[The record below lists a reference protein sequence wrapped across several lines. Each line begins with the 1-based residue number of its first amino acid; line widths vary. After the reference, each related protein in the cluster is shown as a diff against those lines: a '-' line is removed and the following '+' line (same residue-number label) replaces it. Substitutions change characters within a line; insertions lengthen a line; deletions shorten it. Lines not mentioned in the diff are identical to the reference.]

1 MVRLRLRLRLRLA
14 LRLRLRLSVTLRLRL
29 RLRVLGARLGALHR
43 FELAGARLELLRH
56 HGEGGGGPRRR
67 GAGAEGRSPTDPGAR
82 GTGHHRSHATR
93 SGELARQRHATDVT
107 AADVTAEQPHA
118 GRQRGEA
125 AQIAHSQWRP
135 FRKRSGAALHTL
147 TLHGLADARARADA
161 LHGGPDENRGTKA
174 PTQTAKKKEEE
185 SRISAVLWPIAC

>member
-1 MVRLRLRLRLRLA
+1 M
-14 LRLRLRLSVTLRLRL
+14 TLRLRL

-67 GAGAEGRSPTDPGAR
+67 GAGAEGRSPTDAGAR

-93 SGELARQRHATDVT
+93 SGELARQRHATDGT
-107 AADVTAEQPHA
+107 AADATAEQPHA
-118 GRQRGEA
+118 GRQRVEA

-161 LHGGPDENRGTKA
+161 LHGDPDEKRGTK
-174 PTQTAKKKEEE
+174 PTTQCEREVRDAG
-185 SRISAVLWPIAC
+185 VLPVWLSKVH